1 MANGFRTSLF
11 GFKKSDVIDYIDQWH
26 KRNSDRETELLNQ
39 IDELTQEISALKDSV
54 EAVNQEKERLEN
66 IQGEYIKRYE
76 EVEKLSADIGKLY
89 LTAQT
94 DAKEVMEKSIEKREI
109 VNKEVETNLTAIEEM
124 HASLDN
130 VKSDIISSVG
140 NFSDEL
146 DRLFATFNE
155 AKEKLAEHNFQEE

>member
-1 MANGFRTSLF
+1 MANGFKTSLF

-26 KRNSDRETELLNQ
+26 KKSSDRETELLNQ
-39 IDELTQEISALKDSV
+39 VEELNEEITALKSRVDALN
-54 EAVNQEKERLEN
+54 EEKERLEN
-66 IQGEYIKRYE
+66 IQSEYIKRYE

-89 LTAQT
+89 LAAQT
-94 DAKEVMEKSIEKREI
+94 DAKEVMEKSIEKREL

-130 VKSDIISSVG
+130 VKSDILSSVG

-146 DRLFATFNE
+146 DRLFETFNQ
-155 AKEKLAEHNFQEE
+155 AKEKLAEHNAIEE